1 MLRFL
6 TAGESHGPGLTVVVE
21 GLPAGVPVDRA
32 AIDQDLRR
40 RQGGYGRGG
49 RMKIETDQVEV
60 LSGVRHGKTLGSP
73 VAFLVRNRDFENWR
87 DVMAPDAPPPAEAR
101 RVLKYPR
108 PGHADLAGALK
119 YQTDDLRNVL
129 ERASARETT
138 MRVAAGAL
146 ARALLATAGVFVR
159 SHVLRIGP
167 AAIPPGLPVD
177 WAALG
182 EVEKSPVRC
191 ADTAAGLAMVAEID
205 RCKKQGDTVGGIF
218 EVVVR
223 GLPPGLGSF
232 AQWDRRLDGR
242 LAQALMSIPAV
253 KAVSIGDG
261 FAAGQTSGAQFHD
274 EILFDDARGLVRP
287 SNRAGGLEGGVT
299 NGEELRAQAVVKPI
313 PTLLIPLRSI
323 NLKTKEAEA
332 ASVERSDT
340 CVVPAA
346 GVVGEAMTAWV
357 AADALLEKFGG
368 DSLTELQ
375 DHLETTRV
383 RHREMLARRQP

>member
-6 TAGESHGPGLTVVVE
+6 TAGESHGPGLTVIVE

-32 AIDQDLRR
+32 AIDSDLRR

-87 DVMAPDAPPPAEAR
+87 DVMAPDPPAPADPR

-119 YQTDDLRNVL
+119 YMTDDLRNVL

-146 ARALLATAGVFVR
+146 ARALLSTAGIEVR
-159 SHVLRIGP
+159 SHVLRIGQ
-167 AAIPPGLPVD
+167 AALPPGSSLP
-177 WAALG
+177 WTALDKI
-182 EVEKSPVRC
+182 EESPVRC
-191 ADTAAGLAMVAEID
+191 ADTAVAEAMVAEID
-205 RCKKQGDTVGGIF
+205 RSKKQGDTLGGIF

-261 FAAGQTSGAQFHD
+261 FAAGQTSGAAFHD
-274 EILFDDARGLVRP
+274 EILYTDADGLVRP
-287 SNRAGGLEGGVT
+287 SNRAGGLEGGIT

-323 NLKTKEAEA
+323 NLKTKEAQA

-368 DSLTELQ
+368 DSLTELR
-375 DHLETTRV
+375 DHLETTRQ
-383 RHREMLARRQP
+383 RSREMLARR